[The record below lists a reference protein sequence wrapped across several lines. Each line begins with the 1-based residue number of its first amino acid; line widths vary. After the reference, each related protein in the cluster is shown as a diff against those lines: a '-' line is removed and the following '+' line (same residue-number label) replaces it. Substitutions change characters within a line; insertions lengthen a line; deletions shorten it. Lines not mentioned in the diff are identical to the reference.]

1 MLTGVTLVV
10 DQRDAFGVDDWVHL
24 CNVGFKPVLVL
35 VLVLSVR
42 QDCSSIDGAP
52 KEVLS
57 VLSILFFLI
66 GQGLFKS
73 LHKLLVSVRVCGL
86 AGVDPG
92 LTFLLGVVNLPWLQ
106 LHLGCDQG
114 MVSVAVSTV
123 EGSGAA
129 DAVDGVASR
138 EDHVQLMP
146 ML

>member
-1 MLTGVTLVV
+1 MFHIFTFIKTIIII
-10 DQRDAFGVDDWVHL
+10 R
-24 CNVGFKPVLVL
+24 
-35 VLVLSVR
+35 R
-42 QDCSSIDGAP
+42 RRRRRRRR
-52 KEVLS
+52 
-57 VLSILFFLI
+57 ILFFLV

-92 LTFLLGVVNLPWLQ
+92 PIFLLGVVNFPWLQ

-114 MVSVAVSTV
+114 MVSVAVSAV

-129 DAVDGVASR
+129 DAVDGIASR